1 MRKKEL
7 TKKFIKAEK
16 TSIDPELTTKIDRLL
31 IKTAPSV

>member
-16 TSIDPELTTKIDRLL
+16 TSIDPELTTKIKIDY
-31 IKTAPSV
+31 